1 MESNFKKQKGAKN
14 EPKSTLEVENE
25 ILKKNKKEQKMKY
38 RSEFQAFIKFF
49 KLFVLPQMVAISF
62 IAISEVA

>member
-1 MESNFKKQKGAKN
+1 MWK
-14 EPKSTLEVENE
+14 V
-25 ILKKNKKEQKMKY
+25 ILKSKKEQKMKY
-38 RSEFQAFIKFF
+38 KAEIQAFIKFF